1 MKNLRIA
8 IAISFLLALL
18 GCNGATTSSTPET
31 SLPSVST
38 NTPQASQPSPGVSPT
53 VGTSPVS
60 TNTPATENTSP
71 GKGST
76 AAIATSTVPG
86 KNQLISSDGIGAAKV
101 GMTFGELKKAL
112 AGKAQFQVKSPFI
125 VDFDA
130 IAVSQGGEDQFYILY
145 PTGTPLKDT
154 DVIEA
159 LVTNNPKYRTPE
171 GIGPGTPVTK
181 AEAAYGEA
189 TLSYNTMNES
199 REYVKFTKQPAQNI
213 SFRLGAANDS
223 SLAGIYPSAQS
234 EYNQTQKFKP
244 TASIGFVEVYCD
256 RDCPLPSP

>member
-1 MKNLRIA
+1 MKNLQIA
-8 IAISFLLALL
+8 IATSFFLALL
-18 GCNGATTSSTPET
+18 GCNDATTSSTPET

-38 NTPQASQPSPGVSPT
+38 NTPQASPPSPSESAT
-53 VGTSPVS
+53 VGTSPVN
-60 TNTPATENTSP
+60 TNTPSTENTSP
-71 GKGST
+71 GKRST
-76 AAIATSTVPG
+76 AAITTSTVAS
-86 KNQLISSDGIGAAKV
+86 KTQLISSDGIGAAKV

-112 AGKAQFQVKSPFI
+112 AGKAEFQVKSPFI

-130 IAVSQGGEDQFYILY
+130 IAVSQGGEEQFYILY
-145 PTGTPLKDT
+145 PTGTPLKDS

-159 LVTNNPKYRTPE
+159 LITNNPKYRTPE

-199 REYVKFTKQPAQNI
+199 REYVKFAKQPAQNI

-223 SLAGIYPSAQS
+223 SLAGVYPSAKS
-234 EYNQTQKFKP
+234 EYNQTQQFKP
-244 TASIGFVEVYCD
+244 TASISFVEVYCD